1 MGIAIRVDRTAF
13 FPRARAT
20 VFHGYMNQSQVD
32 GANLLLDAFEA
43 AKVSYARF
51 MAYELATTFHE
62 TAATMQPI
70 EEYGKGRGHGYGVPT
85 GMWHQV
91 YDGRGDVQLTWI
103 YNYAKATTEL
113 QKRGVLKPDED
124 MVKTPALAMR
134 PDVAAA
140 VMIYGMQ
147 EGWFTGKKLGDYLT
161 PHATDFLNSRRV
173 INGMD
178 CAALIASYA
187 RNFLASIGTLQ

>member
-1 MGIAIRVDRTAF
+1 MKIDRAGF
-13 FPRARAT
+13 FPSARAT
-20 VFHGYMNQSQVD
+20 VFHGILEQSQVN
-32 GANLLLDAFEA
+32 GLNSLLDAFEA
-43 AKVSYARF
+43 AGITDARYI
-51 MAYELATTFHE
+51 AYMLATAFHE

-70 EEYGKGRGHGYGVPT
+70 EEYGHGRGHSYGVPT
-85 GMWHQV
+85 GMWYQV

-113 QKRGVLKPDED
+113 QKRGVLKPDES
-124 MVKTPALAMR
+124 MIETPELALR

-147 EGWFTGKKLGDYLT
+147 EGWFTGRKLADYFN
-161 PHATDFLNSRRV
+161 ANITDFISARRI

-178 CAALIASYA
+178 CAALIGSYA
-187 RNFLASIGTLQ
+187 RNFLASIGEMK